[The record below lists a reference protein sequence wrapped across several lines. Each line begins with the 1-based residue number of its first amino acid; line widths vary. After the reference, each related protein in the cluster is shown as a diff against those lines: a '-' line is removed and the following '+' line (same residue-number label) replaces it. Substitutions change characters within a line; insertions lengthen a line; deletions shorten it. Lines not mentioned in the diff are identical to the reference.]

1 LVYFISSQFK
11 EGLVH
16 MVSRI
21 LLLFVTLA
29 GMTAT
34 AIAQQAC
41 SAVEVPVGVINA
53 GGETF
58 RGLTAQD
65 FIASK
70 GATVK
75 SIAYDNGPRR
85 VLFVVDTSPK
95 LSSNT
100 HAAAAELVKTLI
112 ESSRP
117 EDSLALITARGPG
130 GAVKFGDD
138 RAGLVRAL
146 IPEAGTDHKKQ
157 GVLDAMMEGIDWFS
171 APQPGDAIVL
181 IAADLDGNHKANSKT
196 VAKAAADHH
205 LRLFGLALGPVIT
218 ASTVAGGTMTST
230 SSQGGLAS
238 TKPMTGEVL
247 VQEGDEHFFPLVVNS
262 GGLVL
267 AVVNAK
273 LDQSNNVS
281 EPRVQE
287 QVRYKAKQLFAM
299 ISVFYRAQVE
309 SPALSRHPDWTL
321 EVNEKVR
328 KSGPAMFL
336 LYPRELG
343 PC

>member
-1 LVYFISSQFK
+1 M
-11 EGLVH
+11 G
-16 MVSRI
+16 SRI
-21 LLLFVTLA
+21 SCLLVMLA
-29 GMTAT
+29 GMSA
-34 AIAQQAC
+34 AGVAQQSC
-41 SAVEVPVGVINA
+41 SSIEVPVGVINA
-53 GGETF
+53 GGESF

-85 VLFVVDTSPK
+85 VLVVVDTSPK

-112 ESSRP
+112 DASRP

-130 GAVKFGDD
+130 GAVKFGED

-146 IPEAGTDHKKQ
+146 VPEAGADHKKQ
-157 GVLDAMMEGIDWFS
+157 GVLDAMMEGINWFS
-171 APQPGDAIVL
+171 GPQPGDAIVL
-181 IAADLDGNHKANSKT
+181 IAADLDGNHKANPKT
-196 VAKAAADHH
+196 VAKAAAEHH
-205 LRLFGLALGPVIT
+205 LRMFGLALGPVIT
-218 ASTVAGGTMTST
+218 QSTVAGGSMTST
-230 SSQGGLAS
+230 TSQGLAY

-247 VQEGDEHFFPLVVNS
+247 VQEGDEHFFPLVINS

-267 AVVNAK
+267 AVVNAS
-273 LDQSNNVS
+273 LDKSNNMS

-287 QVRYKAKQLFAM
+287 QVRYKAKQLFGM
-299 ISVFYRAQVE
+299 ITVFYRAQIE
-309 SPALSRHPDWTL
+309 SPAASHHQDWVL
-321 EVNEKVR
+321 DVNEDLRKKV
-328 KSGPAMFL
+328 PAMFL

>member
-1 LVYFISSQFK
+1 
-11 EGLVH
+11 

-21 LLLFVTLA
+21 LFLFATLA
-29 GMTAT
+29 G
-34 AIAQQAC
+34 ISVSGFAQQAC

-58 RGLTAQD
+58 RGLSAQD
-65 FIASK
+65 FIAAK
-70 GATVK
+70 GTTVK
-75 SIAYDNGPRR
+75 SLTYDNGPRR
-85 VLFVVDTSPK
+85 VLFVVDTSSK

-117 EDSLALITARGPG
+117 EDSLALITARGAG
-130 GAVKFGDD
+130 GSVRFGED

-146 IPEAGTDHKKQ
+146 IPEAGSDHKKQ

-181 IAADLDGNHKANSKT
+181 IAADLGGNHKANPKT

-205 LRLFGLALGPVIT
+205 LRVFGLALGPVIT
-218 ASTVAGGTMTST
+218 TSTVAGGSMTST
-230 SSQGGLAS
+230 TSQGLAY
-238 TKPMTGEVL
+238 TKPLTGEVL
-247 VQEGDEHFFPLVVNS
+247 LQEGDEHFFPLVVNS

-267 AVVNAK
+267 AVVNAS
-273 LDQSNNVS
+273 LDKSNNMS

-309 SPALSRHPDWTL
+309 SPTLSHQQDWTL
-321 EVNEKVR
+321 DVNEKVR

>member
-1 LVYFISSQFK
+1 
-11 EGLVH
+11 

-21 LLLFVTLA
+21 LFLFATLA
-29 GMTAT
+29 GVSVTSV
-34 AIAQQAC
+34 AQQAC

-58 RGLTAQD
+58 RGLSAQD

-70 GATVK
+70 GTTVK
-75 SIAYDNGPRR
+75 SLTYDNGPRR

-130 GAVKFGDD
+130 GAVKFGED

-157 GVLDAMMEGIDWFS
+157 GVLDAMMEGIEWFS

-181 IAADLDGNHKANSKT
+181 IAADLDGNHKANPKT

-218 ASTVAGGTMTST
+218 QSTVAGGSMTST
-230 SSQGGLAS
+230 TSQGLAL

-267 AVVNAK
+267 AVVNAS
-273 LDQSNNVS
+273 LDKSNNMS

-309 SPALSRHPDWTL
+309 SPALSHHPDWTL

-328 KSGPAMFL
+328 KSTPAMFL